1 MSNRSDKL
9 TEQQLAARARRNW
22 ILFGVHVVLA
32 IVIFLG
38 FYLKVTRGG

>member
-1 MSNRSDKL
+1 MSKAAEKM

-32 IVIFLG
+32 IVIFMG
-38 FYLKVTRGG
+38 FYMNVTRGG